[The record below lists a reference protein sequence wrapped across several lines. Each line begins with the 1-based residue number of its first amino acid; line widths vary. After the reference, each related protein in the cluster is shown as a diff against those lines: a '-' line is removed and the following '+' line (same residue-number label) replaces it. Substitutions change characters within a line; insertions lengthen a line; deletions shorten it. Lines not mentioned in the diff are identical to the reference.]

1 MLDDRKPPTR
11 LHHFS
16 KCEVL
21 FAGLGDWGGLFTF
34 LAHMRD
40 ATELHGAPKML
51 TLLEL
56 AHMLGATKFYGVREI
71 LMFVLHLH
79 TCLLLNRM
87 LLWRC

>member
-1 MLDDRKPPTR
+1 MIENCPRGYTIFQNVR
-11 LHHFS
+11 FVS
-16 KCEVL
+16 R
-21 FAGLGDWGGLFTF
+21 GWGMGGGCVFTF
-34 LAHMRD
+34 LAHMCD

-56 AHMLGATKFYGVREI
+56 AHMGATKFYGVREI

>member
-1 MLDDRKPPTR
+1 MIENCPRGYTIFQNVR
-11 LHHFS
+11 FVS
-16 KCEVL
+16 R
-21 FAGLGDWGGLFTF
+21 GWGMGGGCVFTF
-34 LAHMRD
+34 LAHMCH
-40 ATELHGAPKML
+40 ATELHGARKML